1 MFKRV
6 LFLGITAG
14 ILSGLASHIFMMVYK
29 EVMIVDFSPVLK
41 AYQLYAACVF
51 GCVLAS
57 MGYFAAVKVVPRFGE
72 IIFNLLFMILSFAS
86 IISPIMHIFPPELD
100 VKGID
105 EITSYFIPFAIT
117 LHFFPAIAWFALKPI
132 FVKPILIDV
141 ESRQCAK
148 F

>member
-1 MFKRV
+1 MLKRA

-14 ILSGLASHIFMMVYK
+14 FLSGLACHVLMFVYK
-29 EVMIVDFSPVLK
+29 ETMFVDFSPVMK
-41 AYQLYAACVF
+41 AYQLYAASIF
-51 GCVLAS
+51 ACVLAS
-57 MGYFAAVKVVPRFGE
+57 MGYIAAMKLLPRFGE
-72 IIFNLLFMILSFAS
+72 IIFNLLFVILSFAS

-132 FVKPILIDV
+132 FVKPILIKSV
-141 ESRQCAK
+141 
-148 F
+148 